1 MHFSFLDPLNITFN
15 QRPEFYLQMTKS
27 VASLGVA
34 VNLFGLYIILYKSPT
49 HFKTYKWHLAN
60 HQIWSLLLDLFAG
73 LMITPVFFFPMPVG
87 YPTGLLSHALPPE
100 ILMLIA
106 TSLLFLTLSSIFHLL
121 FYRWQMVVPQGHPM
135 KFSRTFKGFFLIGVY
150 AFFLVP
156 HLVLFPQTI
165 QNQTEAKAA
174 LIEHYPIYESVV
186 NISAILVFYLP
197 TNPLFYTYML
207 VCGVMCTTFIIV
219 VTAFLFHTAAIL
231 RRKDK
236 YANFKTQLAHRK
248 YIMILST
255 QMSIPMIAL
264 LEPGALLGL
273 IMVFRIWNVQ
283 ELAHLAFFTFASHG
297 LVGTVTM
304 LILNEHF
311 KAYLAKRF
319 CNARDPDEPQPISLN
334 AISKDVENNGQERPS
349 LASLRA
355 RAAGGNHFAV
365 SGGSPTI
372 RVLEFDAP
380 GGGGGNGGGE
390 VMPGM
395 SNRLRTG

>member
-1 MHFSFLDPLNITFN
+1 
-15 QRPEFYLQMTKS
+15 MTKS

-100 ILMLIA
+100 ILM
-106 TSLLFLTLSSIFHLL
+106 
-121 FYRWQMVVPQGHPM
+121 
-135 KFSRTFKGFFLIGVY
+135 GFFLIGVY